1 MFAVADAAGPG
12 RLIVVGF
19 SMAGR
24 FCRSMSSL
32 DESRILG
39 QVLVAPLGP
48 DPLAIPSDAFAG
60 WLEAAPFPERYRPI
74 LDQFIAKPVRED
86 LKELYCANVA
96 RASRAALVG
105 TISMWYEPLAK
116 EIGRARVPTLVIAGE
131 HDPVLTLA
139 YVKEQ
144 ILGRT
149 PGARMVTLPCGHEIP
164 IEMPSDMA
172 WLLEAFLAASQNA

>member
-1 MFAVADAAGPG
+1 
-12 RLIVVGF
+12 
-19 SMAGR
+19 MA
-24 FCRSMSSL
+24 SL

-48 DPLAIPSDAFAG
+48 DSLAIWYSIRTPSAFSTSHC
-60 WLEAAPFPERYRPI
+60 EHVPR
-74 LDQFIAKPVRED
+74 KSVTS
-86 LKELYCANVA
+86 V

-105 TISMWYEPLAK
+105 TISIWYEPLAK
-116 EIGRARVPTLVIAGE
+116 EIGRVRVPTLVIAGE
-131 HDPVLTLA
+131 HDPVLTPA

-144 ILGRT
+144 ILDRT